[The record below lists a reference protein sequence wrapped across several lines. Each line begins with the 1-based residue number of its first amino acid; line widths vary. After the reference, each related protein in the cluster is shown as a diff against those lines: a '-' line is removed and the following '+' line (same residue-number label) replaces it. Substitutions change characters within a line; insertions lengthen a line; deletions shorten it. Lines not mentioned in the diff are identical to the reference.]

1 MKDPEA
7 KTKNAIIRVSGFSV
21 YFAGGR
27 SCLHLACA
35 ANHSTIVRLLLA
47 SGLLG
52 RLVPDAVGLSP
63 VAVAVLS
70 CKSEA
75 EEEQVRFPYC
85 VWLGSAH
92 DLSCHFLFLVIPA
105 TLYMCSFFKHFC
117 GHVSMMH
124 VFAVR
129 VNANVFLCTCMCK
142 FMHVRVNDACVGTP
156 FYKFMYTRVCDVCV
170 YVCICV
176 YM

>member
-1 MKDPEA
+1 MDSLVPSWISCGFPQFLLPRMKDPEA

-75 EEEQVRFPYC
+75 EEEQVRFPCC

-92 DLSCHFLFLVIPA
+92 DLSCRFLFLVIPA
-105 TLYMCSFFKHFC
+105 TLYMCSFFQTLLWTCEYDACLCSSCKC
-117 GHVSMMH
+117 KR
-124 VFAVR
+124 VFVHMYVQIYA
-129 VNANVFLCTCMCK
+129 CTCE
-142 FMHVRVNDACVGTP
+142 
-156 FYKFMYTRVCDVCV
+156 
-170 YVCICV
+170 
-176 YM
+176 